1 MENNNKQKIYSAI
14 DYRSLTYIRSWA
26 VETKKYYKPSKR
38 LNTCDILISSWKKHT
53 SSYSRTNQLCRKMN
67 LNIIN
72 IILII

>member
-38 LNTCDILISSWKKHT
+38 LNTCDILISS
-53 SSYSRTNQLCRKMN
+53 
-67 LNIIN
+67 
-72 IILII
+72 